1 MKKFVLNALIASAA
15 MVPVLAQ
22 AQSAYVGAGIL
33 VADYHVGGNFSYSHD
48 SVRQADTGLKFYTGY
63 NFNNKFGIEIGYSD
77 LGQAGGP
84 GNYFNIKPRPLYLA
98 GTGTWQV
105 SPRFALTGKL
115 GVAST
120 RTKFSNQDGS
130 ITHTEHKT
138 SLMAGFGTVFTISKR
153 VQGVV
158 EFEHFG
164 KVVDAGGGT
173 VKVHS
178 LSTGVRFNF

>member
-33 VADYHVGGNFSYSHD
+33 VAEHRIGRNFAYSND
-48 SVRQADTGLKFYTGY
+48 STRQADTGLKIYTGY
-63 NFNNKFGIEIGYSD
+63 NFNNKFGIEVGYSD
-77 LGQAGGP
+77 LGTSGGP

-105 SPRFALTGKL
+105 SRRFSLTGKI
-115 GVAST
+115 GAAST

-130 ITHTEHKT
+130 ITHTENKT
-138 SLMAGFGTVFTISKR
+138 TLMAGFGTVFTITKR
-153 VQGVV
+153 IQGVV

-173 VKVHS
+173 VKVQS